1 MKKYF
6 LTTLFAMSVIA
17 MGLTSCKKDK
27 AEPEKTPT
35 LAKITSWNPT
45 TGAEATSLEMVYN
58 AAGVATNAILG
69 GTNYALT
76 YNSANK
82 LSLLTAT
89 YKQGSV
95 TVTHTL
101 EYNTANQLV
110 KIIFNDNGTN
120 NNTKTLTYNAAGKII
135 KSSTVYASTGTATYV
150 VDYTWNGD
158 NLATATTGTYTSTY
172 VTYDDK
178 LNPFSL
184 ADGIAV
190 VLYGNPPSKNNF
202 TELKTANAGY
212 ISTQKRS
219 YEYNSAGWATSLK
232 LVDGSNE
239 GSKFYYNK

>member
-6 LTTLFAMSVIA
+6 LNILLGISLLAV
-17 MGLTSCKKDK
+17 GLTSCTKDK
-27 AEPEKTPT
+27 VEPEKTPT
-35 LAKITSWNPT
+35 LAKITSWNPS
-45 TGAEATSLEMVYN
+45 TGVENTSLEMVYN
-58 AAGVATNAILG
+58 ANGVATKAIYG
-69 GTNYALT
+69 GTDYALT
-76 YNSANK
+76 YNAANK
-82 LSLLTAT
+82 LSVLTAT
-89 YKQGSV
+89 YKQGAV

-110 KIIFNDNGTN
+110 KIVFNDNGTN

-135 KSSTVYASTGTATYV
+135 KSSTVYASTGTTTYE

-184 ADGIAV
+184 ADGISM

-202 TELKTANAGY
+202 TQLKTVNGGY
-212 ISTQKRS
+212 TSTQNRV
-219 YEYNSAGWATSLK
+219 YEYNSSGWATSMK
-232 LVDGSNE
+232 LTDGSNE
-239 GSKFYYNK
+239 GTKFYYNK